1 MDIKTYFRIHSKAA
15 VAVSGGTD
23 SAYLL
28 YEAVKYAK
36 EVQAWYF
43 LTPFQHKHEAEDAR
57 RLCDHLGVKLNII
70 KEDVL
75 EQTDVKRNDSQRCY
89 HCKKNM
95 FLRLKQAS
103 LEAGFQEVMEGT
115 NASDSPEGRPG
126 YRALQELGI
135 LSPLR
140 ECELTKGQ
148 IRKLSK
154 EAGLFTA
161 SKPSNSCLATRI
173 PEGMTI
179 TQELL
184 EKVAACEN
192 ALTDLGF
199 SDFRVRV
206 RKMEQENC
214 ALIQVPEDQI
224 QKAAQLYS
232 EVTVRMEGYFQN
244 ILLDLRPREG
254 VD

>member
-1 MDIKTYFRIHSKAA
+1 MDIETYFSMHPKAA
-15 VAVSGGTD
+15 VAFSGGTD

-28 YEAVKYAK
+28 YEASRYAR

-43 LTPFQHKHEAEDAR
+43 LTPFQHEQEAEDAR
-57 RLCDHLGVKLNII
+57 RFCDQLGVRLNIL

-75 EQTDVKRNDSQRCY
+75 QLPDVRRNDSQRCY
-89 HCKKNM
+89 YCKKNM
-95 FLRLKQAS
+95 FLGLKQACQ
-103 LEAGFQEVMEGT
+103 EAGFSEVMEGT

-140 ECELTKGQ
+140 ECGLTKVQ
-148 IRKLSK
+148 IRRRSQ

-173 PEGMTI
+173 PEGMEI
-179 TQELL
+179 TKELL
-184 EKVAACEN
+184 EKVAVSEK
-192 ALTDLGF
+192 ALSAMGF

-206 RKMEQENC
+206 RGGEKQEI
-214 ALIQVPEDQI
+214 AWIQVPEEQI
-224 QKAAQLYS
+224 LKAARMHR
-232 EVTVRMEGYFQN
+232 EVTEALKPCFHDIV
-244 ILLDLRPREG
+244 LDLKPREG